1 MSCIFLQYFLSYST
15 ILETYRDILDL
26 IIHNF
31 LKNTPLPIQSKSR
44 NWPNICWLHTT
55 TFAILITK
63 WSLLEF
69 FFSTNEIFFSL
80 WKDSDYLDFCDKCS
94 NFFKQ
99 HGVDYVWAHIF
110 LAGLKKDCIWNCMVM
125 QIYFKIMHFII
136 LFGWSSVQKLNILNI
151 VCTLYLKTTTYY
163 LLAP

>member
-1 MSCIFLQYFLSYST
+1 LCYST

-44 NWPNICWLHTT
+44 NWPNICWLEDKTT
-55 TFAILITK
+55 YYYICYINNKMVSTRILFFYK
-63 WSLLEF
+63 WDF
-69 FFSTNEIFFSL
+69 FPL
-80 WKDSDYLDFCDKCS
+80 WKNSDYLDFCDKCS

-136 LFGWSSVQKLNILNI
+136 LFEWSSVQKLNILNI